1 MGSLVLHGTGTSGLC
16 QGSLTAESSSCL
28 DSLQLIQHL
37 CDRPGGNSVS
47 KPVAWKRQLEVF
59 VSGVVLTFWNM
70 KLDLSEESE

>member
-1 MGSLVLHGTGTSGLC
+1 M
-16 QGSLTAESSSCL
+16 
-28 DSLQLIQHL
+28 
-37 CDRPGGNSVS
+37 S